1 MRNMKKKRKILSLI
15 KSTPYL
21 KPTLVFMLTFI
32 LAGFLVFRVESKT
45 NDQFGSFI
53 DGIWWAII
61 TFSTTGYGDKYPIT
75 LGGRLIAVVTIFLGI
90 AGMSFL
96 SGIFASVFVDR
107 NSRARR
113 GLVDYPKLKDH
124 LIICGWSDEIKEI
137 LLDIVG
143 FSRDF
148 TSENIIIISNIPS
161 ETIET
166 LKENKE
172 LSELKFVRGDYFSD
186 TALRRANVT
195 QARKVLILSDTY
207 ESHADAEA
215 DSKTIMTVLSI
226 RTLSKDVYICAE
238 MVNRKYE
245 SNLKQAMCDEVL
257 FKREVSQKI
266 LSYTSVENGM
276 GHILYDLLSQREN
289 GSRLRTIDID
299 EKYNEKP
306 FIEYKQGES
315 ESPFIILGL
324 LENTGSPNR
333 MKMEAL
339 RAAQK
344 TSNIS
349 QLVDNLQ
356 SVKDLEVNKPHF
368 APANDYIIKKHTQA
382 IVLEKIYEPQ

>member
-1 MRNMKKKRKILSLI
+1 MSNMKKRKRLQFLI

-21 KPTLVFMLTFI
+21 KPTIAFMFTFV
-32 LAGFLVFRVESKT
+32 LAGVIVFYIESGT
-45 NDQFGSFI
+45 NEQFENYI

-61 TFSTTGYGDKYPIT
+61 TFSTTGYGDKFPIT
-75 LGGRLIAVVTIFLGI
+75 LGGRIVAVITIFLGV

-113 GLVDYPKLKDH
+113 GLVDYPKMRDH

-143 FSRDF
+143 FSSDY
-148 TSENIIIISNIPS
+148 TSDNIIIVSNIPS

-166 LKENKE
+166 LKENKD
-172 LSELKFVRGDYFSD
+172 LAELKFVRGDYFSD
-186 TALRRANVT
+186 TALRRANVA
-195 QARKVLILSDTY
+195 QARKVLVLSDTF

-215 DSKTIMTVLSI
+215 DSKTIMTVMSI
-226 RTLSKDVYICAE
+226 RTLSRDVYICAE

-245 SNLKQAMCDEVL
+245 SNLKQAMCDEIL

-276 GHILYDLLSQREN
+276 GHILYDLLSQRDK
-289 GSRLRTIDID
+289 GSRLRTVEID
-299 EKYNEKP
+299 EKYHDKP
-306 FIEYKQGES
+306 FIEYKQGEAA
-315 ESPFIILGL
+315 SPYIILGL

-333 MKMEAL
+333 MKLEAL

-344 TSNIS
+344 TANIS

-368 APANDYIIKKHTQA
+368 APENDYVIKRHTQA
-382 IVLEKIYEPQ
+382 IVLEKIHES

>member
-1 MRNMKKKRKILSLI
+1 M
-15 KSTPYL
+15 
-21 KPTLVFMLTFI
+21 
-32 LAGFLVFRVESKT
+32 
-45 NDQFGSFI
+45 
-53 DGIWWAII
+53 
-61 TFSTTGYGDKYPIT
+61 
-75 LGGRLIAVVTIFLGI
+75 
-90 AGMSFL
+90 
-96 SGIFASVFVDR
+96 
-107 NSRARR
+107 
-113 GLVDYPKLKDH
+113 DYPKMKDH

-148 TSENIIIISNIPS
+148 TAESIIIVSNIPS

-166 LKENKE
+166 LKENKD
-172 LSELKFVRGDYFSD
+172 LAELKFVRGDYFSD

-215 DSKTIMTVLSI
+215 DSKTIMAVMSI

-245 SNLKQAMCDEVL
+245 SNLKSAMCDEVL

-276 GHILYDLLSQREN
+276 GHILYDLISQRDN
-289 GSRLRTIDID
+289 GSRLRTVDID
-299 EKYNEKP
+299 EKYHDKP
-306 FIEYKQGES
+306 FIEYKQGEA

-324 LENTGSPNR
+324 LENTGSPNK

-356 SVKDLEVNKPHF
+356 SVKGMEVNKPHF
-368 APANDYIIKKHTQA
+368 APANDYIIKTHTQA

>member
-1 MRNMKKKRKILSLI
+1 MKKRKKLLYVLNN
-15 KSTPYL
+15 TPYI
-21 KPTLVFMLTFI
+21 KPTAAFMLIFI
-32 LAGFLVFRVESKT
+32 IAGALVYYIEFDHDSGFT
-45 NDQFGSFI
+45 SFI

-61 TFSTTGYGDKYPIT
+61 TFSTTGYGDIYPIT
-75 LGGRLIAVVTIFLGI
+75 LGGRIVAVLTIFLGV

-96 SGIFASVFVDR
+96 SGVFASVFVDR

-124 LIICGWSDEIKEI
+124 LIICGWSEEIKAI

-143 FSRDF
+143 FSKTFSSD
-148 TSENIIIISNIPS
+148 NIIIISNIPS
-161 ETIET
+161 ERIET
-166 LKENKE
+166 LKESRE
-172 LSELKFVRGDYFSD
+172 LSDLKFVRGDYFADS
-186 TALRRANVT
+186 ALRRANVT
-195 QARKVLILSDTY
+195 MARKVLILSDTF
-207 ESHADAEA
+207 ESSADAEA

-238 MVNRKYE
+238 MINRKYE
-245 SNLKQAMCDEVL
+245 SNLKQAMCDEIL

-289 GSRLRTIDID
+289 GSRLRTVDIE
-299 EKYNEKP
+299 EKYFDKP
-306 FIEYKQGES
+306 FLEYKEGET
-315 ESPFIILGL
+315 EAPYIVLGL
-324 LENTGSPNR
+324 LENTGSPNK

-368 APANDYIIKKHTQA
+368 APSNDYIIKRHSQA
-382 IVLEKIYEPQ
+382 IVLEKIYESE